1 MDVVCRYSAGRSMM
15 EYMSEH
21 PTMRIG
27 IVDNDELTLA
37 ALSAYLE
44 HRFGAGSVVWRC
56 VLGGKAVRL
65 CRDDKTRPDALV
77 LDMSLSDMDGAA
89 VCRTIR
95 GENESLPILAITSF
109 PLHRFAAQI
118 ADAGGQGIVAKRNL
132 RNIGMAVEQVADGL
146 TYMPSELSDS
156 MPGLRFETV
165 DKAYARLSRAAE
177 RKPVA
182 LSEREEAIMS
192 GYADGLTTQQVGE
205 RLGLSENTVKTHTR
219 RAMVKLNARTR
230 SQAIAIWLTE
240 KWGHPET

>member
-1 MDVVCRYSAGRSMM
+1 MM
-15 EYMSEH
+15 EHMNEDQ
-21 PTMRIG
+21 PMRIG

-44 HRFGAGSVVWRC
+44 QRFGAGSVVWRC

-65 CRDDKTRPDALV
+65 CRDEQTRPGMLL

-89 VCRTIR
+89 VCRAIR
-95 GENESLPILAITSF
+95 GENNNMPVLAITSF

-118 ADAGGQGIVAKRNL
+118 ADAGGQGVVAKRNL
-132 RNIGMAVEQVADGL
+132 RNIGMAVGQVAAGL
-146 TYMPSELSDS
+146 TYMPPELSDS
-156 MPGLRFETV
+156 MPGLRFETA

-182 LSEREEAIMS
+182 LSEREEAIMR

-205 RLGLSENTVKTHTR
+205 RLGLSENTVKTHTK
-219 RAMVKLNARTR
+219 RAMAKLNARTR

-240 KWGHPET
+240 KWGRQET

>member
-1 MDVVCRYSAGRSMM
+1 MM
-15 EYMSEH
+15 EHMNEH
-21 PTMRIG
+21 PMMRIG

-65 CRDDKTRPDALV
+65 CRDEKTRPDALV

-89 VCRTIR
+89 VCRAIR

-109 PLHRFAAQI
+109 PLHRFAAQV

-132 RNIGMAVEQVADGL
+132 RNIGMAVEQVAAGL

-156 MPGLRFETV
+156 MPGLRFETA
-165 DKAYARLSRAAE
+165 DEACARLSRAAE

-205 RLGLSENTVKTHTR
+205 RLGLSENTVKTHTK
-219 RAMVKLNARTR
+219 RAMAKLNARTR